1 MVRYDKNTMACSEIA
16 MADFDVVRSTI
27 STKCCK
33 GLICVYGPPGS
44 GKTTLLQRIEK
55 AFDGKTVLR
64 AGVETLIQDL
74 VTALVGNNESEFL
87 CKYLDKDKLLID
99 NLWLLE
105 KHQTTATEILC
116 LLEKRIRNGSLT
128 ILTSDI
134 SQEEWNEK
142 NAMIGNFLASAQSI
156 TLNPDV

>member
-1 MVRYDKNTMACSEIA
+1 MDN
-16 MADFDVVRSTI
+16 FDVVGEMMKSRCCI
-27 STKCCK
+27 S
-33 GLICVYGPPGS
+33 LICVYGPPGS

-55 AFDGKTVLR
+55 TFDGKTVLR

-74 VTALVGNNESEFL
+74 VTALESDNESEFV

-142 NAMIGNFLASAQSI
+142 NTMIGNFLASAQSI
-156 TLNPDV
+156 TLNQEV